1 MNVNATSGVPVGLRG
16 INKRYGAIVALDSVD
31 LDIARHEFITLLG
44 PSGSGKT
51 TLLMVVAG
59 FIRPDSGSVMV
70 ADREMVR
77 VPPHKRNIGVMF
89 QNYALFPHMS
99 VAENIAYPLKLRGL
113 DRTTIGAK
121 VAEALDLVQL
131 ARYVERRVEQLS
143 GGQRQRVAFARAV
156 VFGPRVLLMDE
167 PLSALDK
174 QLRERMQHELRRLHQ
189 RLETTTIAVSHD
201 QREALTMSNRVAVL
215 DKGRI
220 RQVGTPPELYERPAS
235 RFVAEFIGESFF
247 LPVAGHGAAAT
258 VAGSPVRL
266 ADRPSQLGRN
276 GCLLI
281 RPEKLLIVTGDG
293 GDLNVFN
300 GVVTDIVFQGDSLL
314 IDVRLADGGEIAARC
329 ANRYAGE
336 IPKVGGPVRLGLHPE
351 DSIVVYDDD

>member
-1 MNVNATSGVPVGLRG
+1 MNINRSSGVPVGLRS
-16 INKRYGAIVALDSVD
+16 ISKRYGTITALDSVD
-31 LDIARHEFITLLG
+31 LDIASREFITLLG

-70 ADREMVR
+70 ADREMVG
-77 VPPHKRNIGVMF
+77 VPPHKRDIGVMF

-99 VAENIAYPLKLRGL
+99 VADNIAYPLKLRGL
-113 DRTTIGAK
+113 DRGTIGAK

-131 ARYVERRVEQLS
+131 AGYGERRVEQLS

-201 QREALTMSNRVAVL
+201 QREALTMSDRVAVL

-220 RQVGTPPELYERPAS
+220 RQVGTPAELYERPTN

-247 LPVAGHGAAAT
+247 LPISGHGAGAR
-258 VAGSPVRL
+258 VAGCPVRL
-266 ADRPSQLGRN
+266 ADRASKVGPN
-276 GCLLI
+276 GSLMI
-281 RPEKLLIVTGDG
+281 RPEKLLIVTGDR
-293 GDLNVFN
+293 GDLNVFD
-300 GVVTDIVFQGDSLL
+300 GTVTDIVFQGDSLM
-314 IDVRLADGGEIAARC
+314 IAVRLADGSEIAARC
-329 ANRYAGE
+329 ANRHAGE
-336 IPKVGGPVRLGLHPE
+336 IPQVGAAVRLGLHPE
-351 DSIVVYDDD
+351 DSVVVYDDG

>member
-1 MNVNATSGVPVGLRG
+1 
-16 INKRYGAIVALDSVD
+16 
-31 LDIARHEFITLLG
+31 
-44 PSGSGKT
+44 
-51 TLLMVVAG
+51 MVVAG
-59 FIRPDSGSVMV
+59 FIRPDGGSVMV

-113 DRTTIGAK
+113 DRATIGAK
-121 VAEALDLVQL
+121 VAEVLDLVQL
-131 ARYVERRVEQLS
+131 AGYGERRVEQLS

-201 QREALTMSNRVAVL
+201 QREALTMSSRVAVL

-220 RQVGTPPELYERPAS
+220 RQVGTPAELYERPAN

-247 LPVAGHGAAAT
+247 LPVAGDGAEAT
-258 VAGSPVRL
+258 AGGSRVRL
-266 ADRPSQLGRN
+266 AHRPSQTGRN

-281 RPEKLLIVTGDG
+281 RPEKLLIVTGDRD
-293 GDLNVFN
+293 DLNVFD
-300 GVVTDIVFQGDSLL
+300 GVVTDIVFQGDSLM
-314 IDVRLADGGEIAARC
+314 IDVRLADGSEIAARC
-329 ANRYAGE
+329 ANRYAGD
-336 IPKVGGPVRLGLHPE
+336 IPKVGDAVRLGLHPE